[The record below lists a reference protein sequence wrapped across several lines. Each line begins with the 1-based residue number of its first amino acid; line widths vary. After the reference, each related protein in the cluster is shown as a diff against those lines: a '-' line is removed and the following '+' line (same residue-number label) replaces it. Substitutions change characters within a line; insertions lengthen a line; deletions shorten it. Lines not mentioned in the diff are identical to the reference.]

1 MSDPLKRAGLK
12 DQRYNEECG
21 EAEWA
26 SRGD

>member
-12 DQRYNEECG
+12 DQRYIEECG

-26 SRGD
+26 